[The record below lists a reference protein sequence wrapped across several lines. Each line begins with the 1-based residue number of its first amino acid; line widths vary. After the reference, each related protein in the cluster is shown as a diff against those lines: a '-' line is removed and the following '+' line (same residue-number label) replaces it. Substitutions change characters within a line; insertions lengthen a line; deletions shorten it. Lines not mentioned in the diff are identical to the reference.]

1 MIKLVNIKA
10 FHAGLVF
17 ENGNLIKVLQEGKHW
32 ISGSKIVE
40 IYDMTLPFVPAQNL
54 QLLLRNEEL
63 SKCLDIIN
71 VGEEQLVLRFV
82 NNRLHTVLPTGQYAF
97 WKLGLDNKF
106 QTVDISNYKI
116 QNEIPKHILENRLMD
131 LYVRKIKL
139 DYFQKAML
147 YIDQKFD
154 SVLENG
160 TFYWWNNTQNISFQI
175 IDTRVQLLEING
187 QEILT
192 KDKASLRINFGL
204 RYQIKDINKLISDV
218 KEYEKQLYSIFQLAL
233 REYISTL
240 SFDELLIKKHEVSL
254 DIEKQ
259 VASSVSDLGISIID
273 CGIKDVILPG
283 EMKEIMNKVLIAE
296 KKSQANSIMRREETA
311 ATRSMLNTAKLM
323 EENQMLWK
331 LKEME
336 YIEKITEKIEK
347 VSLSGNGNILSQM
360 KEMFSK

>member
-1 MIKLVNIKA
+1 MIKLVCIKA
-10 FHAGLVF
+10 FHVGLVF
-17 ENGNLIKVLQEGKHW
+17 ENGNLFKVLQAGKHW
-32 ISGSKIVE
+32 ISGSKLVE

-63 SKCLDIIN
+63 SKCLDIIT
-71 VGEEQLVLRFV
+71 VSEEQVVLRFV

-240 SFDELLIKKHEVSL
+240 
-254 DIEKQ
+254 
-259 VASSVSDLGISIID
+259 
-273 CGIKDVILPG
+273 IL
-283 EMKEIMNKVLIAE
+283 MNC
-296 KKSQANSIMRREETA
+296 
-311 ATRSMLNTAKLM
+311 
-323 EENQMLWK
+323 
-331 LKEME
+331 
-336 YIEKITEKIEK
+336 
-347 VSLSGNGNILSQM
+347 
-360 KEMFSK
+360 